1 MIKELDR
8 NILHICNNFFGT
20 DAYSNV
26 FEEIKNNSINS
37 HILVFMPISAKKDP
51 QYLKKR
57 NCFNETMH
65 IIWENNYIYKT
76 LRFFPFLRFLK
87 VKNLILKLNRA
98 HQFNLVHSHTLFSNG
113 SIGKYISRLLRIPH
127 IVSIRNVDV
136 NEVYKYLFILRKNL
150 LSILKEA
157 KYIVFLNPAYQQKT
171 FKSFKESDLFK
182 DKCIV
187 IPSAIDDFWSNNLGI
202 PKIKNHKQLEILYV
216 GEISPNKNIEFCIK
230 LFLKHWQDDQFR
242 ISIVGGTKG
251 KIENINHLKYLQQ
264 EYGECMNIEF
274 VGELECKK
282 DLLSYYRKSTIFFMA
297 SFKETFGLVYF
308 ESMSQGT
315 PLIFTKGQGV
325 DGYFEPGYIGYS
337 VNPRSYEDAK
347 SKVELLLENYEEI
360 SSNCIESATR
370 ISKVSVISRWIKLY
384 EN

>member
-136 NEVYKYLFILRKNL
+136 NEVYKYF
-150 LSILKEA
+150 
-157 KYIVFLNPAYQQKT
+157 
-171 FKSFKESDLFK
+171 
-182 DKCIV
+182 
-187 IPSAIDDFWSNNLGI
+187 
-202 PKIKNHKQLEILYV
+202 
-216 GEISPNKNIEFCIK
+216 
-230 LFLKHWQDDQFR
+230 
-242 ISIVGGTKG
+242 
-251 KIENINHLKYLQQ
+251 
-264 EYGECMNIEF
+264 
-274 VGELECKK
+274 
-282 DLLSYYRKSTIFFMA
+282 
-297 SFKETFGLVYF
+297 
-308 ESMSQGT
+308 
-315 PLIFTKGQGV
+315 PL
-325 DGYFEPGYIGYS
+325 
-337 VNPRSYEDAK
+337 
-347 SKVELLLENYEEI
+347 
-360 SSNCIESATR
+360 
-370 ISKVSVISRWIKLY
+370 
-384 EN
+384 